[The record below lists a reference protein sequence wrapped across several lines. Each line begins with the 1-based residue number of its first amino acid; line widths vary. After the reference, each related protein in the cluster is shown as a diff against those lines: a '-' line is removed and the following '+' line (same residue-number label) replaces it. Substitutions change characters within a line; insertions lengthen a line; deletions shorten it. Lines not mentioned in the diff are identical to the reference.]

1 MKLVSEHVR
10 GARGML
16 RMSAEELGALAG
28 VSGQTIQNFEVGRHT
43 PTEDTLLRL
52 QAALEE
58 RGIIFTN
65 GDSPG
70 VKLDRSRARKP
81 AKP

>member
-1 MKLVSEHVR
+1 MKLTPEHVE

-16 RMSAEELGALAG
+16 HISQADLAQAAGISEDTIRFFEKGRTTPREE
-28 VSGQTIQNFEVGRHT
+28 
-43 PTEDTLLRL
+43 TLLRI

-65 GDSPG
+65 GDRPG
-70 VKLDRSRARKP
+70 VILDRSRATARR
-81 AKP
+81 